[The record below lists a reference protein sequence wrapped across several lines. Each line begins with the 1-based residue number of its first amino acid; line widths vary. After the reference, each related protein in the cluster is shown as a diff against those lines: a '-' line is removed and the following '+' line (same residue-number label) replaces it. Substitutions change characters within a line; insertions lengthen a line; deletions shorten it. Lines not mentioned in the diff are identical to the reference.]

1 MNAEV
6 ENSKQTTSLSTF
18 PSLRGGKITESS
30 VLLVHHQ
37 LLFNLY
43 SFSHVLELS
52 SALPELTWKQSEHTF
67 ISDIWIL
74 DLREWAD
81 EDC

>member
-1 MNAEV
+1 MHLLAANAAAFQQSNRYQMNAEV

-52 SALPELTWKQSEHTF
+52 SALPELT
-67 ISDIWIL
+67 
-74 DLREWAD
+74 
-81 EDC
+81 